1 MKVLLVSSYIFGYIE
16 HLKPAFTAQN
26 IDAEFLYLGKP
37 PLDFKY
43 KSKAHH
49 LWAFLKKAVGINTK
63 MQFRHKAIYDFVRGK
78 KYDQI
83 LVIHPQYL
91 PHKTHILLRSITN
104 RYVTFLF
111 DSMAKMP
118 RQKPV
123 LKHFDTVFSYEKR
136 DCKQY
141 GFEFI
146 TNFIP
151 VSSSNNYSP
160 LDTTLD
166 FFNICSLDS
175 RFKNLEAIA
184 KALEEKNLNYEFL
197 VFSKKSKN
205 SSYIKFISKK
215 LEGASV
221 RQKLSQTRG
230 LVDIQRADQQGLS
243 FRVFESLGYRKK
255 LITTNADVVNYDFYN
270 ENNILIV
277 DPKNVEIPIHFIE
290 SDYVDIPSAVLQ
302 KYETSGW
309 ISKIFNP

>member
-1 MKVLLVSSYIFGYIE
+1 MKVLLVSSYIFGYME
-16 HLKPAFTAQN
+16 HLKPAFLTHN
-26 IDAEFLYLGKP
+26 VDADFLYHGKP

-43 KSKAHH
+43 KNKAHH
-49 LWAFLKKAVGINTK
+49 LKAFLKKAIGVNTK
-63 MQFRHKAIYDFVRGK
+63 MEFRHEAIGNYVEGK

-83 LVIHPQYL
+83 LVIHPQYI
-91 PHKTHILLRSITN
+91 PDKTHILLKSITK

-111 DSMAKMP
+111 DSIAKMP

-151 VSSSNNYSP
+151 VSSSNNCSP
-160 LDTTLD
+160 SDTVLD
-166 FFNICSLDS
+166 FFNVCSLDT

-205 SSYIKFISKK
+205 SVHIKFISKK
-215 LEGASV
+215 LESASV
-221 RQKLSQTRG
+221 HQKLSQTRG

-277 DPKNVEIPIHFIE
+277 NPKNIEIPIHFVE
-290 SDYVDIPSAVLQ
+290 SDYVDIPSAILQ
-302 KYETSGW
+302 KYEPAGW
-309 ISKIFNP
+309 IRKIFNL